1 MKILFAAFTWAF
13 LTASA
18 NATQFNEGK
27 QYVALNKTVPDAP
40 ELMEF
45 FSFNCPHCYQFEQ
58 VIHVSE
64 KVAEKL
70 PENTKIVKYHVE
82 FLPPLGKELTQAWA
96 VAMALGVEDK
106 ITSPMFEAVQKE
118 RRIQSIDDIRG
129 VFISAG
135 VKAEDFDG
143 AWSSFAVKALVAKQ
157 EKAAADVELSGVPA
171 MFVKG
176 QYQLNS
182 QGMDTSSLDNFVKE
196 YSATV
201 SYLVESK

>member
-40 ELMEF
+40 EVMEF

-129 VFISAG
+129 VFISVG

>member
-40 ELMEF
+40 EVMEF

-96 VAMALGVEDK
+96 VAMTLGVEDK

-143 AWSSFAVKALVAKQ
+143 AWSSFAVKALVANQ

>member
-40 ELMEF
+40 EVMEF